1 MALCFVKTGVL
12 LLGIPDGIPPLSI
25 IQFVCEI
32 KARQDF
38 SSRVSAI
45 IKLIS

>member
-1 MALCFVKTGVL
+1 MAVCFVKSGVL
-12 LLGIPDGIPPLSI
+12 WLEIPDGIPPLSI
-25 IQFVCEI
+25 IQFVREI

>member
-1 MALCFVKTGVL
+1 L
-12 LLGIPDGIPPLSI
+12 LKKAFYGLEIPDGIPPQSI
-25 IQFVCEI
+25 IQFVSEI